1 MKQPKQSE
9 RITLWAAHDTTFD
22 PRLKKRSVRSGT
34 TERLFQLISANMAL
48 SLITEQISFI
58 LPMWLAMMHLEQFIR
73 RRKERV
79 MWWNQIWDIR
89 LSSFTTTKQ
98 YFVLLGKLHCNFFLC
113 LKSWPNA
120 IKAPL
125 INLFLKSWIYIYV
138 YFIRRFVV

>member
-9 RITLWAAHDTTFD
+9 RITLRAAHDTTFD
-22 PRLKKRSVRSGT
+22 PRLKKRSVRSRT

-79 MWWNQIWDIR
+79 M
-89 LSSFTTTKQ
+89 
-98 YFVLLGKLHCNFFLC
+98 
-113 LKSWPNA
+113 
-120 IKAPL
+120 
-125 INLFLKSWIYIYV
+125 
-138 YFIRRFVV
+138 